1 MYHQSSQK
9 KFWTFANEQDIQ
21 LIRTNQ
27 NKNFIDQN
35 NGAGLQQQQIQSYF
49 LTSEEEYMMFRYYE
63 VKLRDFCMKFQP

>member
-9 KFWTFANEQDIQ
+9 KFWTFPSEQEIQ
-21 LIRTNQ
+21 EIRINQ
-27 NKNFIDQN
+27 NQIYVDQN
-35 NGAGLQQQQIQSYF
+35 NGAGLQKQQIDSYF

>member
-21 LIRTNQ
+21 EIRVNQ
-27 NKNFIDQN
+27 NQNFIDQN
-35 NGAGLQQQQIQSYF
+35 NGAGLQKQQIQSYF